1 MKKSIVT
8 EYDDICFICGRRSE
22 GTHHLIFGT
31 SGRELSDQDGLKVP
45 VCNNC
50 HSMGDARFRI
60 HGNPIAEKMSKI
72 IGQLA
77 WEKEYITQDAIHH
90 NAIDVDI
97 GKPDKDKELEKR
109 IARKCFISRYGR
121 SYL

>member
-1 MKKSIVT
+1 M
-8 EYDDICFICGRRSE
+8 
-22 GTHHLIFGT
+22 
-31 SGRELSDQDGLKVP
+31 P

-50 HSMGDARFRI
+50 HNMGTVTNRI
-60 HGNPIAEKMSKI
+60 HDNPVAEKMSKI

-97 GKPDKDKELEKR
+97 GKPDEDKELEKR